1 MHASAT
7 ELLELYGTEAP
18 PDPWREFAADRLTA
32 RLEAGNLRYVSFD
45 GIEVLRAIAYVVRD
59 RDWGT
64 YAPQIEA
71 LEIEERPE
79 GFRVSYR
86 AACRGAT
93 GTLRYHATIEG
104 HGAGRLRFV
113 AEAVPESDFETNRC
127 GFVVL
132 HPSSVAGGPAH
143 IEHCDGTKV
152 ATAFPDLI
160 DPWQPFLS
168 IREIRHRAAGR
179 FEVTCRLE
187 GDEFE
192 MEDQRNWSDASFKTY
207 GRPLALP
214 WPFTLPSGVA
224 IEQSVSVSR
233 GPLPVHAEV
242 SDRPEQAAQAER
254 PARAR
259 FPEIGLV
266 VRATEVADAIRLSD
280 RLAEVGPQRMLC
292 SYDPTAGDKDDAFS
306 AFAALQSAY
315 PAAYDLECVVVG
327 SGDLDGELSGVAAAV
342 RQSGLELASVA
353 VCPAVDRQSTP
364 PGSAWPAC
372 PPLEAI
378 YAAARRV
385 FPDTVLGGG
394 MFSFFTELNRKRPP
408 VELLDFVTHSTNP
421 IVHAADDTSVMETLE
436 TLPHITRSVRA
447 MIGSKPYRLGP
458 STIAMRMNPY
468 GSRTMANPKGER
480 ICMADD
486 DPRQRG
492 RFAAAWC
499 AGYAAAIAPSD
510 IAVWIPAAFTGPRG
524 LVDRETG
531 RTLPIGRTVA
541 TLSPLAKG
549 WVVAARVDLGNQ
561 TAVLDVQ
568 QGGATTVLISNLSPE
583 AKSTGMAGEMQPF
596 ETKRLHGSQLQSL
609 TAHSNV

>member
-1 MHASAT
+1 
-7 ELLELYGTEAP
+7 L
-18 PDPWREFAADRLTA
+18 AAGRLTA
-32 RLEAGNLRYVSFD
+32 RLETGNFRYVCFD
-45 GIEVLRAIAYVVRD
+45 GVEFLRAVAYVVRD

-64 YAPQIEA
+64 YAPQIED
-71 LEIEERPE
+71 LEVEERPE

-86 AACRGAT
+86 GTCRGAT
-93 GTLRYHATIEG
+93 ATLRYAATIEG
-104 HGAGRLRFV
+104 HADGRLRFA
-113 AEAVPESDFETNRC
+113 AEAVPEGDFETNRC

-132 HPSSVAGGPAH
+132 HPASVAGSPAH
-143 IEHCDGTKV
+143 VEHCDGTQV

-168 IREIRHRAAGR
+168 IREIRHPAAG
-179 FEVTCRLE
+179 FEVACRLD

-214 WPFTLPSGVA
+214 WPFTLPSGVS
-224 IEQSVSVSR
+224 IEQSVTLSCR
-233 GPLPVHAEV
+233 PLPTSADVATPP
-242 SDRPEQAAQAER
+242 DQAAQAAG
-254 PARAR
+254 ARC
-259 FPEIGLV
+259 PEIGLV
-266 VRATEVADAIRLSD
+266 VRPGEVAEAIRLGD
-280 RLAEVGPQRMLC
+280 RLAEVGPQRILC
-292 SYDPTAGDKDDAFS
+292 AYDPTAGDNADAFS

-327 SGDLDGELSGVAAAV
+327 TGDLDAELSAVAAAV
-342 RQSGLELASVA
+342 RGSGLELASVA

-378 YAAARRV
+378 YAAARRA

-408 VELLDFVTHSTNP
+408 VEFLDFVTHSTNP

-447 MIGSKPYRLGP
+447 LIGGKVYRLGP

-499 AGYAAAIAPSD
+499 AGYAAAIASAD
-510 IAVWIPAAFTGPRG
+510 IAVWVPAALTGPRG
-524 LVDRETG
+524 LVDRESG
-531 RTLPIGRTVA
+531 GLLPVGRTVA
-541 TLSPLAKG
+541 ALAPLARG
-549 WVVAARVDLGNQ
+549 RVVSANVDLGDGI
-561 TAVLDVQ
+561 AVLEVE
-568 QGGATTVLISNLSPE
+568 QGVATTVLISNLSPE
-583 AKSTGMAGEMQPF
+583 AKSTKVAGVMQPF
-596 ETKRLHGSQLQSL
+596 ETKCIKGSPLHSSA
-609 TAHSNV
+609 AHSKV